1 MECPKCHKSMKKL
14 QWNLLRDWK
23 GADASEGYE
32 RKTDKAVHKDY
43 ERTLYVC
50 EEDDLWVTVEQ
61 PASSQ

>member
-1 MECPKCHKSMKKL
+1 MEKL

-23 GADASEGYE
+23 GDDAAHESYE

-50 EEDDLWVTVEQ
+50 EEDDIWVTVEQ
-61 PASSQ
+61 PASGQ